1 MISTDSDHDLDCS
14 RSTCLT
20 PCSSALLYRCSWCSQ
35 AVWLLSDKLCTVYSY
50 TCCLL
55 LISNEQ
61 MTEPICPVLCR
72 TFWTFLVVAG
82 QQLQFSRRNFKIH
95 RWVWWYCEWSDWTLL
110 SWICCV
116 LADICNEHWTGS
128 RLQSKRKEYEASSSY
143 HPSNT
148 NWMNW
153 ITWRL
158 YYSAVFDS
166 GTNYNRCRFEL
177 SWWIKYA
184 CHCSVEMMIYLDI
197 NWICYYDFFDSVRV
211 TLRLQLCRFFN
222 FFV

>member
-1 MISTDSDHDLDCS
+1 MCVCVCVQISTDSDHDLDCS

-82 QQLQFSRRNFKIH
+82 QQLQFSRRNSKFIDEFGGT
-95 RWVWWYCEWSDWTLL
+95 VNDL
-110 SWICCV
+110 
-116 LADICNEHWTGS
+116 TGHFC
-128 RLQSKRKEYEASSSY
+128 LE
-143 HPSNT
+143 
-148 NWMNW
+148 
-153 ITWRL
+153 
-158 YYSAVFDS
+158 SAVFWLTS
-166 GTNYNRCRFEL
+166 VMNTEQVQGYSL
-177 SWWIKYA
+177 SEKNTKLHRHIIRLTRIGWIG
-184 CHCSVEMMIYLDI
+184 
-197 NWICYYDFFDSVRV
+197 
-211 TLRLQLCRFFN
+211 
-222 FFV
+222 